1 MLNNSTSRISA
12 LRTSYR
18 LGLGLILA
26 LVSMLFAQQAYA
38 AAQATVA
45 WNADSAQVAG
55 YDVYYGTS
63 SGNYTSTL
71 NAGNTTS
78 ATLQNLSAQTY
89 YIALTAYNSNNVQSG
104 YSPELVVDSLTASAG
119 SGGTISPSGTLF
131 RSQGGSQ
138 TFSITPS
145 GGYTTTNVLVDGTSV
160 GAVSSYTF
168 SNIAGNHTISAT
180 FAASVTSYTITAS
193 AGAKGTISPSGA
205 VTVSSG
211 ASQTFNFTPAT
222 GYKVASVTVDGTA
235 VTTASSY
242 SFSNVTANHTI
253 SVSFAPATFTLTAS
267 AGSNGTISPSGAVS
281 VNYGGSQTFMIT
293 PATGYQVASVLIDG
307 ASVGALTSYAFS
319 GVTANHTISATFT
332 STSSFTITPSAGA
345 NGTISPATPVKVK
358 SGASQ
363 SFTIAPATGYQVSSV
378 VVDGASVGAL
388 TSYAFSDVTANHTV
402 SASFATANQPP
413 VADAGP
419 DQTVA
424 KGAKVTLG
432 GSNSTDVGG
441 PGIASYQWTQIGG
454 TKVRLSHPYAAV
466 TAFTAPARIG
476 ALTFQLTARDANGL
490 QSTDTCIVNVATAKE
505 AATKATANAGPD
517 QTVNEGTM
525 ITLNASNSTDPS
537 NGALSYLWQQ
547 IDGPAVT
554 LSDPNSPQPS
564 FAAPQVES
572 GAVSMRF
579 MLTVTDKYGLKCT
592 DTCFV
597 NVTLAN
603 GAPQAVGGP
612 TETAIAGSVVTLDG
626 ASSAAPG
633 CGIASYKWHQTLGT
647 PVTLSA
653 PASVTPAFTAIKAG
667 AGHYGDQLTFMLIVK
682 GADGM
687 RTRTTQVVEVEQN
700 TSKRSV
706 SR

>member
-1 MLNNSTSRISA
+1 MLNNTTSRISS

-55 YDVYYGTS
+55 YDVYCGTS
-63 SGNYTSTL
+63 SGNYTTTL

-89 YIALTAYNSNNVQSG
+89 YIALTAYNSSNVQSG

-119 SGGTISPSGTLF
+119 SGGTISPSGTF
-131 RSQGGSQ
+131 FQSQGGSQ
-138 TFSITPS
+138 TFTITPS
-145 GGYTTTNVLVDGTSV
+145 AGYTTANVLVDGTSV

-168 SNIAGNHTISAT
+168 SNIAANHTISAT
-180 FAASVTSYTITAS
+180 FAAGGTSYTITAS
-193 AGAKGTISPSGA
+193 AGANGTISPSGT

-211 ASQTFNFTPAT
+211 ASQGFSFTPAT
-222 GYKVASVTVDGTA
+222 GYQVSSVLVDGKA
-235 VTTASSY
+235 VATASSY
-242 SFSNVTANHTI
+242 SFSNVTASHTI
-253 SVSFAPATFTLTAS
+253 SVSFAPITYTITPS
-267 AGSNGTISPSGAVS
+267 AGGNGTISPSGAVT
-281 VNYGGSQTFMIT
+281 VNSGGSQTFMIT
-293 PATGYQVASVLIDG
+293 PAAGYQVASVLIDG
-307 ASVGALTSYAFS
+307 SSVGALTSYTFS
-319 GVTANHTISATFT
+319 GVRANHTISATFSSA
-332 STSSFTITPSAGA
+332 STFTITPSVGA
-345 NGTISPATPVKVK
+345 NGTISPATPVKVN

-378 VVDGASVGAL
+378 VIDGSSVGAL
-388 TSYAFSDVTANHTV
+388 TSYAFSDVTANHTI

-432 GSNSTDVGG
+432 GSNSTDAGG
-441 PGIASYQWTQIGG
+441 PGIASYLWTQIGG
-454 TKVRLSHPYAAV
+454 TKVRLSHPNAAA
-466 TAFTAPARIG
+466 TTFTAPARIG
-476 ALTFQLTARDANGL
+476 ALTFQLTVRDANGL
-490 QSTDTCIVNVATAKE
+490 QSTDTCIVNVATAKQ
-505 AATKATANAGPD
+505 AATKATAIAGPD

-537 NGALSYLWQQ
+537 KGALSYLWQQ

-579 MLTVTDKYGLKCT
+579 MLTVTDKYGLKST

-667 AGHYGDQLTFMLIVK
+667 AGHYGDQLTFMLTVK